1 MTPEDF
7 EREAEL
13 MRPMLLSAAGGYLGN
28 ADDAEDAVQ
37 EVLVKLWSMADT
49 LRSPV
54 APLARVLVRNFC
66 VDRLRRRRVTVSVD
80 ETELPTITA
89 ESTDDGTFERMMKV
103 IDMLPAAQQV
113 VLRLRHI
120 DGMDIDGIA
129 KLTGYKEANVR
140 KILSRARMAVRNH
153 YMEELNNEQ
162 Q

>member
-1 MTPEDF
+1 
-7 EREAEL
+7 

-37 EVLVKLWSMADT
+37 EVLVKLWSMAST

-103 IDMLPAAQQV
+103 IDTLPAAQQV

-140 KILSRARMAVRNH
+140 KILSRARMAVRKH